1 VGYPTS
7 SQIISKQSEQY
18 HTAVHMNRSARA
30 RARDVS
36 PFLLG
41 LIWEAINFNRG

>member
-1 VGYPTS
+1 
-7 SQIISKQSEQY
+7 
-18 HTAVHMNRSARA
+18 MNRSA

-41 LIWEAINFNRG
+41 LIWEAINFDRGYLIVSASIAKTGH